1 MDPGKKNAGK
11 KEHIKMRTEANWAV
25 RTCSDFFLPLS
36 TFLQNVHFTLFP
48 KMFVEDTLQRK
59 QKKQK
64 SVSPRDEGW
73 VREEMARQ
81 KNAWVCALP
90 AEPSAPNGPRAST
103 PAAALGHHTA

>member
-1 MDPGKKNAGK
+1 
-11 KEHIKMRTEANWAV
+11 
-25 RTCSDFFLPLS
+25 
-36 TFLQNVHFTLFP
+36 
-48 KMFVEDTLQRK
+48 MFVEDTLQRK

-90 AEPSAPNGPRAST
+90 AESGPPKAPEPPHLQRLWVTTQPDWGSQQLSNSSSAWDTKEESG
-103 PAAALGHHTA
+103 LGLV